1 MTKPLPGDFWVVQPV
16 EEMESMGVSNA
27 LLEDPFGYIW
37 MLHQVRRVHG
47 FEERTRIF
55 DEQFRKPDA

>member
-1 MTKPLPGDFWVVQPV
+1 
-16 EEMESMGVSNA
+16 MGVSNA